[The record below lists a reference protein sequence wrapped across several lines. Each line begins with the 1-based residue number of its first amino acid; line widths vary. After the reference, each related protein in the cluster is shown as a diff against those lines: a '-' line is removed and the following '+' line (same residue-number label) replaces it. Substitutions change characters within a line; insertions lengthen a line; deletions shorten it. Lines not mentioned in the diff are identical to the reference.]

1 MKSENANI
9 SVDDVTKLIE
19 ILEHTISEMQEC
31 IDRMKYR
38 MECGQSDLDDYES
51 SYDISPEDVLKLVN
65 ICKKNR

>member
-9 SVDDVTKLIE
+9 SVQDVSKLIE

-38 MECGQSDLDDYES
+38 MEYGQSNLDDYEC

-65 ICKKNR
+65 LCKKNH